1 MPSSGKTEGEDG
13 LHLLVVLDGLCRGVV
28 TASTSSGKLS
38 CGDVVTEVHGSW
50 LISTRGHGVYPGSAP
65 LIRGKDL
72 LPACSL
78 FLWT

>member
-38 CGDVVTEVHGSW
+38 CGAIGDQDIGVVNFDEGTW
-50 LISTRGHGVYPGSAP
+50 N
-65 LIRGKDL
+65 
-72 LPACSL
+72 LPRFGPSV
-78 FLWT
+78 